1 MAEAQV
7 ITFMESPGRTMT
19 CEEGLTFIDRM
30 RRQLDRFGVA
40 VPGKEGQ
47 HMDPEIEARIR
58 QICDELEAELKIDL
72 GFI

>member
-19 CEEGLTFIDRM
+19 CEEGLTFIERM

-40 VPGKEGQ
+40 VPGKNGQ
-47 HMDPEIEARIR
+47 QMDPEIEERIR